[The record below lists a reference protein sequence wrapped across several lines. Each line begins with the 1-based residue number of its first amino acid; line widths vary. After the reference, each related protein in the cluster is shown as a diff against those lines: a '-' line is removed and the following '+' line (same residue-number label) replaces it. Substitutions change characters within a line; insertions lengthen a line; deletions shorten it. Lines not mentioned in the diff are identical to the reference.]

1 MGVVSNAMNSLFGVN
16 SGVVDSAHSV
26 NPIVNDP
33 NRVGGLEMGQTF
45 RNPVTGFNKEPMV
58 ISEEF
63 DNAMSRIFDMTLVNH
78 DLIVTTTLMQWATEN
93 QLSIVKATNALNKLG
108 ALAIEGAQPG
118 LELDMTEYHGL
129 SIEQFTRYNG
139 IANRV
144 ITSNMSILGVISGEV
159 AYICPDTM
167 RDMDSYYNKI
177 QGAKQ
182 YFNTGEDTNT
192 IIGISLLAEI
202 T

>member
-1 MGVVSNAMNSLFGVN
+1 MGVVSNAVNSLFGGSSGIVAN
-16 SGVVDSAHSV
+16 SSPV
-26 NPIVNDP
+26 INDP
-33 NRVGGLEMGQTF
+33 TRVSTLDMGQSF
-45 RNPVTGFNKEPMV
+45 MNPMTGGYTKNIVVSTELDK
-58 ISEEF
+58 
-63 DNAMSRIFDMTLVNH
+63 AMENIFDLTLSNHEMTGNVVLSTWVN
-78 DLIVTTTLMQWATEN
+78 EN
-93 QLSIVKATNALNKLG
+93 QLSIVKATNTLNRLG
-108 ALAIEGAQPG
+108 AMAIEGAQPG

-129 SIEQFTRYNG
+129 TIEEFTRYNG

-144 ITSNMSILGVISGEV
+144 ITSNMSLLGVISGEK

-167 RDMDSYYNKI
+167 RNMDSYYKKI